1 MNVLRYISVLI
12 ALLWVVNSTAQTD
25 TTAVIP
31 EEAPT
36 QAAAP
41 TTPTT
46 GNDLA
51 ARWDAANTA
60 YINNDFAKAIEGYEA
75 ILASGEH
82 SAKLYYNLAN
92 AYFKSEQT
100 GRAILYYNR
109 ALRLK
114 PGDEDIR
121 HNLSVAEART
131 KDTIEAIPE
140 FFLTQWLRDIRH
152 LMSATTWSVLS
163 LLFVVVLGL
172 GLLCYLLG
180 THLSLRKIGFYTM
193 LCALFLTI
201 CTTWFALAGRNE
213 QLGEDRAIVM
223 TTSAAVKSSPD
234 RAATDLFILHE
245 GTEVEIS
252 NTLDGWCEVT
262 IADGKKGWTEHQ
274 KIEVI

>member
-12 ALLWVVNSTAQTD
+12 TLLWVANTAAQTD
-25 TTAVIP
+25 TKVVTQEEGATQTPALPTASS
-31 EEAPT
+31 
-36 QAAAP
+36 
-41 TTPTT
+41 
-46 GNDLA
+46 DLA
-51 ARWDAANTA
+51 SRWDAANTA
-60 YINNDFAKAIEGYEA
+60 YINNDFAQAIEGYEA

-109 ALRLK
+109 ALRLQ

-152 LMSATTWSVLS
+152 LMSATAWSILS
-163 LLFVVVLGL
+163 LIFFAVFGF

-180 THLSLRKIGFYTM
+180 TRLTLRKTGFYTM

-201 CTTWFALAGRNE
+201 STMWFALAGRNE
-213 QLGEDRAIVM
+213 QLGEHRAIVM
-223 TTSAAVKSSPD
+223 ATSAAVKSSPD

-262 IADGKKGWTEHQ
+262 IADGKKGWTERH